1 MPASILAVDD
11 SASMRQMVSFT
22 LRGAGYEVVEAA
34 DGVEALDIA
43 KGRPVNL
50 VITEVV
56 ADTSPVKQ
64 DSMSEGEVELF

>member
-1 MPASILAVDD
+1 
-11 SASMRQMVSFT
+11 MVSFT
-22 LRGAGYEVVEAA
+22 LKGAGYEVVEAA

>member
-1 MPASILAVDD
+1 
-11 SASMRQMVSFT
+11 MVSFT

-34 DGVEALDIA
+34 DGVEALNIA

-56 ADTSPVKQ
+56 ADTRPVKQ